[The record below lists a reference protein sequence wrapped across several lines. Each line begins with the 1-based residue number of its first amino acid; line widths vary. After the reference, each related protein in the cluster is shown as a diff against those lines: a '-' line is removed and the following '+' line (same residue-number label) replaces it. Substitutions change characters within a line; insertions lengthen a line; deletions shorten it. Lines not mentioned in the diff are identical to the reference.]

1 MTTKVVKK
9 TFTATFGAKN
19 LVVKCALTNFAVQI
33 HHFEILFPYHFE
45 DGLLIYTI
53 LVKIFLS
60 HLMQKQQTSYSQ
72 KYNRLRIFLVATLLM
87 IFNCQMFA
95 QQDPAFAQYWR
106 LESQY
111 NPAAVGRTSEA
122 IITGAYQLHAIGFD
136 NSGGTMF
143 LSGSTAFNMGKYRQ
157 GVGVAFQNDEF
168 GLFSHKRIAAQYAF
182 HTKLFG
188 GILSIGIE
196 ADLLTESLQGSKA
209 DLADGNDPAFPTS
222 DLNGNRIDASAGIF
236 YQYKNFYAGVSALH
250 LTAPTVKLGERN
262 EIKYERLYN
271 FTAGYNIKTKSPFI
285 TLIPSI
291 MFRTDLADY
300 RADIT
305 ARLQYANDRKRFFF
319 GASYAPQH
327 SATLFIG
334 GMFQG
339 IELCYSYE
347 ANTEGMGIEAGHHEL
362 TLGYRLE
369 LNLGKRGRNLHR
381 TVRWL

>member
-1 MTTKVVKK
+1 MHVMLRILLV
-9 TFTATFGAKN
+9 TAM
-19 LVVKCALTNFAVQI
+19 LVVSCL
-33 HHFEILFPYHFE
+33 
-45 DGLLIYTI
+45 
-53 LVKIFLS
+53 
-60 HLMQKQQTSYSQ
+60 QTY
-72 KYNRLRIFLVATLLM
+72 
-87 IFNCQMFA
+87 A

-111 NPAAVGRTSEA
+111 NPASAGRTPEA
-122 IITGAYQLHAIGFD
+122 VVTGVYQMHAMGFD
-136 NSGGTMF
+136 DSGGTMF
-143 LSGSTAFNMGKYRQ
+143 ISGSTAFNIGKSRH
-157 GVGVAFQNDEF
+157 GVGGVFQNDEF
-168 GLFSHKRIAAQYAF
+168 GLFSHKRISAQYAY
-182 HTKLFG
+182 HVPLFG
-188 GILSIGIE
+188 GTFSIGIE

-209 DLADGNDPAFPTS
+209 DLGTGNDPAFPTT
-222 DLNGNRIDASAGIF
+222 DLDGNRIDGSAGLF
-236 YQYKNFYAGVSALH
+236 YQYKGIYAGASVLH

-285 TLIPSI
+285 TLVPSV

-305 ARLQYANDRKRFFF
+305 ARLQYANEQKRFFF

-347 ANTEGMGIEAGHHEL
+347 ANTEGMGIESGCHEL